1 VKLGVDV
8 TGEATDS
15 SGGNAMKYMLLMF
28 GHTDTWEEE
37 MEAWTPDALTTHI
50 EYQRQLCDDLELSGE
65 LADSQGLGGPA
76 LARTVTFVPG
86 DAPLV
91 VDGVY
96 PETKEVLAGY
106 LVVDVADEH
115 RVVEIAAQM
124 SAAPGPA
131 GSPLELPIEV
141 HPVLDASGEQF

>member
-1 VKLGVDV
+1 
-8 TGEATDS
+8 
-15 SGGNAMKYMLLMF
+15 MKYMLLMF
-28 GHTDTWEEE
+28 GRADGWEEQLD
-37 MEAWTPDALTTHI
+37 AWTPDTLAAHI
-50 EYQRQLCDDLELSGE
+50 EYQRQLGEDLERAGE
-65 LADSQGLGGPA
+65 LVDSQGLGGPA

-106 LVVDVADEH
+106 QVVDVIDEH
-115 RVVEIAAQM
+115 RAVEIAARM

-131 GSPLELPIEV
+131 GLPLEQPIEV
-141 HPVLDASGEQF
+141 HPVLDASGEQL